1 MKLTDEQLIEKTAEI
16 LFKNE
21 EIEAWDIYE
30 SLECL
35 FKAERYEMWDK
46 YDKLFRNNEVRE
58 KEEEVKSLERQI
70 QQLNYEIELIRGAL
84 K

>member
-1 MKLTDEQLIEKTAEI
+1 MELTDEELIEKTAEI

-21 EIEAWDIYE
+21 EIDAWDIYD

-46 YDKLFRNNEVRE
+46 YYKLLRSDEVRE

-70 QQLNYEIELIRGAL
+70 QQLNDEI
-84 K
+84 

>member
-21 EIEAWDIYE
+21 EIYAWDIYD

-35 FKAERYEMWDK
+35 FKEERYEMWDK
-46 YDKLFRNNEVRE
+46 YDKLLKDNVRE
-58 KEEEVKSLERQI
+58 KEESVKSLERQI
-70 QQLNYEIELIRGAL
+70 QQLEDEIELIRGAS

>member
-21 EIEAWDIYE
+21 EIEAWDIYD

-46 YDKLFRNNEVRE
+46 YDKLSRSDEVRQ
-58 KEEEVKSLERQI
+58 KEQEVESLK
-70 QQLNYEIELIRGAL
+70 QQLHKLNTEIQLIKEGY
-84 K
+84 